1 MAQLK
6 ANSRIWGNAIVDG
19 ALNLN
24 GGNVSTSST
33 TGALI
38 VSGGVGVSGNV
49 YATGILDADAGIQAT
64 AIGNVSP
71 STGGFTTVTAA
82 ALTCTTFGSNS
93 TGTVS
98 GAWTFS
104 STLTG
109 TSTITLGGATTT
121 VTSLGTT
128 ATTGTLLLGGTAQT
142 GNVTLGQ
149 TTANATIGLHVGQTA
164 STNTKTLNIG
174 TGGLA
179 GSNTTI
185 LVGPTL
191 GFGTA
196 TFATNTN
203 VRIANTAAT
212 TSATT
217 GALTVLGGVGVS
229 GDIYLGGEVI
239 MPNLPAFRVYGA
251 GSTNNLTTTQ
261 NTTGVLNSNN
271 FAVSYN
277 QGSYLNTTTGVFTAP
292 VAGLYQINV
301 VARNSGYSLGI
312 SQIVVVKNR
321 ATANEVQVMVEWAA
335 NSTMNH
341 AGGSSVTKLATND
354 ILELRVTAGEIT
366 FDTNDNWSVAFI
378 G

>member
-6 ANSRIWGNAIVDG
+6 SNTRIWGNTIVDG

-38 VSGGVGVSGNV
+38 VSGG
-49 YATGILDADAGIQAT
+49 AGITGNLNIGSNLSVASGLNNQI
-64 AIGNVSP
+64 IGNATP
-71 STGGFTTVTAA
+71 ATGGFTTVTAA

-98 GAWTFS
+98 GPWSFS

-128 ATTGTLLLGGTAQT
+128 ATSGTLALGGTAQT

-185 LVGPTL
+185 LIGPTL
-191 GFGTA
+191 NGFGTA
-196 TFATNTN
+196 TFATGTN
-203 VRIANTAAT
+203 VIIQNTASSIST
-212 TSATT
+212 TT
-217 GALTVLGGVGVS
+217 GALNVAGGIGVAGNVVVGGVVS
-229 GDIYLGGEVI
+229 E
-239 MPNLPAFRVYGA
+239 PNLPAFRVYGNT
-251 GSTNNLTTTQ
+251 STVYVGGTT
-261 NTTGVLNSNN
+261 VSNQ
-271 FAVSYN
+271 VIDYN
-277 QGSYLNTTTGVFTAP
+277 QGSYYSNTTGLFTAP
-292 VAGLYQINV
+292 TAGLYHCYATVRVATFNGLNQASIQKNSNNTGANV
-301 VARNSGYSLGI
+301 VAFWE
-312 SQIVVVKNR
+312 
-321 ATANEVQVMVEWAA
+321 T
-335 NSTMNH
+335 
-341 AGGSSVTKLATND
+341 
-354 ILELRVTAGEIT
+354 
-366 FDTNDNWSVAFI
+366 DTNTGTAVHFSMTGYAKCVAGDTIRLQVISGNVNFDINDSWGVTFI

>member
-6 ANSRIWGNAIVDG
+6 SNTRIWGNTIVDG

-38 VSGGVGVSGNV
+38 VSGGAGISGNLNLGPTANI
-49 YATGILDADAGIQAT
+49 YIPNGIQNIPIGNAT
-64 AIGNVSP
+64 AN
-71 STGGFTTVTAA
+71 TGGFTTLTAGA
-82 ALTCTTFGSNS
+82 TTVTTFGAN
-93 TGTVS
+93 
-98 GAWTFS
+98 GAASFT
-104 STLTG
+104 STLSG
-109 TSTITLGGATTT
+109 TATITLSGATNTL
-121 VTSLGTT
+121 TSLGTS
-128 ATTGTLLLGGTAQT
+128 ATTGTLTLGGTAQT

-149 TTANATIGLHVGQTA
+149 TTSSATIGLHIGQTA

-203 VRIANTAAT
+203 VRVANTAAT

-229 GDIYLGGEVI
+229 GDIYVGGEI
-239 MPNLPAFRVYGA
+239 IIPNLPAFRVYGNTSAQYTA
-251 GSTNNLTTTQ
+251 GTT
-261 NTTGVLNSNN
+261 VSNQ
-271 FAVSYN
+271 VIDYN
-277 QGSYLNTTTGVFTAP
+277 QGSNYNNATGLFTAP
-292 VAGLYQINV
+292 IAGLYHCFATVRVGNNNGLNQAAIQKNSD
-301 VARNSGYSLGI
+301 NSGANVI
-312 SQIVVVKNR
+312 SFWETDTN
-321 ATANEVQVMVEWAA
+321 AGTAVHFGMTGYAKCV
-335 NSTMNH
+335 
-341 AGGSSVTKLATND
+341 AGDT
-354 ILELRVTAGEIT
+354 IRLRVISGNINFDSNDSWGVT
-366 FDTNDNWSVAFI
+366 FV